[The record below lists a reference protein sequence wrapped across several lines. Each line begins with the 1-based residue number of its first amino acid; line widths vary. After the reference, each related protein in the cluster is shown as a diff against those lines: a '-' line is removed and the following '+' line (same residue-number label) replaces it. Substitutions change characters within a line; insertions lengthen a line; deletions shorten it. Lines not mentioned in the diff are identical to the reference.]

1 MAKSKQTKA
10 HEISKETKMKVWE
23 RQKGKSI
30 FSGIS
35 ITPEMCC
42 CHYVS
47 RGRGGLGE
55 EWNIFGC
62 YQGYGIDEHRLF
74 DEHKPIG
81 NLTHEQC
88 VTVLKNHFKIK
99 YKNWSEDKCKY
110 KKGVEDY
117 GVVGNPSTN

>member
-42 CHYVS
+42 CHYIPRS
-47 RGRGGLGE
+47 QGGLGK

-62 YQGYGIDEHRLF
+62 YQGYGINEHRLF
-74 DEHKPIG
+74 DEHKPIA
-81 NLTHEQC
+81 NLTAKQYH
-88 VTVLKNHFKIK
+88 TVLKNHFKLN
-99 YKNWSEDKCKY
+99 YKGWTEDKCKY
-110 KKGVEDY
+110 KKGNNDGTLERVD
-117 GVVGNPSTN
+117 NN